1 MKRFF
6 LIVALAMLASLC
18 VNPLSTDAA
27 LVDGIHTINYQ
38 VNKPDSSSASMA
50 NDYFAKPAKLIVE
63 NGTMKVQITIK
74 NSAWVTELNPPGG
87 LTVISTN
94 AEADQ
99 RVVQF
104 SINNFKPLRV
114 GMTIDINDIDYHHSY
129 GTDFVFFENSI
140 QLVEAAPKPEQNTQ
154 PNTGIGSQS
163 SNSQGGDSVNNT
175 QNNASQ
181 GNSSSNSNSQGVTSN
196 NSSTGANSSA
206 NNSNISEQSSDNEDA
221 DESTD
226 ASAQDEQTAEEQ
238 EQNPDTSD
246 SFPVI
251 YVLLLLAAI
260 IVLVINKKYT
270 KKLL

>member
-1 MKRFF
+1 MKRLF
-6 LIVALAMLASLC
+6 LIVTLAMLASFY

-50 NDYFAKPAKLIVE
+50 NDYFAKPAKLIVQ
-63 NGTMKVQITIK
+63 NGAMKVQITIK

-140 QLVEAAPKPEQNTQ
+140 QLVEAAQKPEQNTQ
-154 PNTGIGSQS
+154 PNTGSQS
-163 SNSQGGDSVNNT
+163 SNNQGGDSANNS

-181 GNSSSNSNSQGVTSN
+181 GNPSSNNNSQGVTTNNSSSTNANSSSN
-196 NSSTGANSSA
+196 NSNTSS
-206 NNSNISEQSSDNEDA
+206 QGSDNEDA

-270 KKLL
+270 KKLI

>member
-6 LIVALAMLASLC
+6 LIVALAMLASFY

-50 NDYFAKPAKLIVE
+50 NDYFAKPAKLIVQ

-94 AEADQ
+94 AAADQ

-104 SINNFKPLRV
+104 SINNFNPIRV
-114 GMTIDINDIDYHHSY
+114 GMTIDIDDIDYHHSY

-140 QLVEAAPKPEQNTQ
+140 QLVEAAQKPEQNTK
-154 PNTGIGSQS
+154 PSTGSQS
-163 SNSQGGDSVNNT
+163 SNNQGGESANNS

-181 GNSSSNSNSQGVTSN
+181 GNSSSNNYSQGVTSN
-196 NSSTGANSSA
+196 NSSTSANSSG
-206 NNSNISEQSSDNEDA
+206 NNSNASAQSSDTENADA

-246 SFPVI
+246 SFPTI
-251 YVLLLLAAI
+251 YVLLLLVAI
-260 IVLVINKKYT
+260 FVLVRNT
-270 KKLL
+270 KNIQKN